1 MPRNS
6 HQDALD
12 DAAYRRLLDAT
23 DDLDEPYQ
31 TEANA
36 ILVFGGR
43 LGLRGGEICHLKE
56 EWVNWDRKMLEIPA
70 YEPCDC
76 GYCRHQAQLATTH
89 DADLSMQEAMEQRW
103 NPKTKHSVRTIPFD
117 FDEEV
122 QAAVEVFF
130 DRFDGYEHS
139 RASVNRR
146 VDRVA
151 EEAGIDPDSIYPHAL
166 RATAATK
173 LAYAGVPAP
182 ALQSMMGW
190 SKLSTATKYI
200 RLSGTA
206 TAEALNSAFD

>member
-12 DAAYRRLLDAT
+12 DTKYRRLIEAT
-23 DDLDEPYQ
+23 DGLDEPFQ
-31 TEANA
+31 TEAFA

-43 LGLRGGEICHLKE
+43 LGMRGGEICHLSE
-56 EWVNWDRKMLEIPA
+56 DWVNWERKMIEIPA
-70 YEPCDC
+70 YDACAC
-76 GYCRHQAQLATTH
+76 GYCRQQAHLATQH
-89 DADLSMQEAMEQRW
+89 DDELTIENAMAERW
-103 NPKTKHSVRTIPFD
+103 QPKTEHSIRTIPFD

-122 QAAVEVFF
+122 EAAVEIFF

-151 EEAGIDPDSIYPHAL
+151 EEAGIDPASIYPHAL
-166 RATAATK
+166 RATAATN

-206 TAEALNSAFD
+206 TADALNAAFD